1 MMMMIEHRCN
11 AIRIESKKSIWRRKR
26 NNVHTPTDII
36 TVLIVQERWGSRCCQ
51 QIRYQFIHLRFGNLV
66 VFRIITAALPDTS
79 SAIYCKIVSDIPTW
93 SMLPR
98 SECIRTPSIENPRLD
113 GSMVINF

>member
-1 MMMMIEHRCN
+1 
-11 AIRIESKKSIWRRKR
+11 
-26 NNVHTPTDII
+26 
-36 TVLIVQERWGSRCCQ
+36 
-51 QIRYQFIHLRFGNLV
+51 
-66 VFRIITAALPDTS
+66 LPDTS